1 MGKYDE
7 AVAALVRGGVRNAD
21 DAASIVRSIG
31 ADNVLSAIKA
41 TGGAIDGN
49 LLKQIKNL
57 KIINPDI
64 IVRIQLQN
72 DIIYTNILKNAFKN
86 GIIDDVIVNGKL
98 VKGDFSVD
106 DMVRVTGKSTDDI
119 AKMADDV
126 DVKKA
131 ATNRKS
137 DLIKLGISG
146 SLVMGVVFL
155 MLMTGKT
162 NPLEAIAET
171 LKAAAETAADTGSSI
186 FKKLFSS
193 FQGAMGVSA
202 LFCFIICVIVIMWM
216 VGSAL
221 LS

>member
-86 GIIDDVIVNGKL
+86 GRIDDVIVNGKL
-98 VKGDFSVD
+98 VKGNFSVD

-119 AKMADDV
+119 TKMADDV

-155 MLMTGKT
+155 MLMTGKS
-162 NPLEAIAET
+162 NPVEAITET
-171 LKAAAETAADTGSSI
+171 LKAAAETATDTGSSI

-193 FQGAMGVSA
+193 FRGAMGVSA
-202 LFCFIICVIVIMWM
+202 LCCFIICVIVIMWM